1 MEQVLNFSRSKDRR
15 LYDWVYITVLYIY
28 IFFFVDFSEV
38 DMVWFPRKIAD
49 LDQAQKVLMYGEE
62 LDADHPVSVTINN

>member
-1 MEQVLNFSRSKDRR
+1 
-15 LYDWVYITVLYIY
+15 
-28 IFFFVDFSEV
+28 
-38 DMVWFPRKIAD
+38 MVWFPRKIAD